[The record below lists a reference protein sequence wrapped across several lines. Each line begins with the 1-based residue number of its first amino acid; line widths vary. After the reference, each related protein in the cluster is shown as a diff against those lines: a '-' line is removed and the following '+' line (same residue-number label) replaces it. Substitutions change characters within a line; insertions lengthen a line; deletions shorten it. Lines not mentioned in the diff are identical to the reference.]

1 MPYEGNCVQNVN
13 LIFFDRLVS
22 KSEKRNPK
30 LGNQYQMTKLQ
41 IFKTNKSLR
50 HLDFEFVSD
59 FDIRISDF

>member
-13 LIFFDRLVS
+13 LIFMIDSYL
-22 KSEKRNPK
+22 NPK
-30 LGNQYQMTKLQ
+30 HEILNSKQSQMTKLQ
-41 IFKTNKSLR
+41 ILKKNKSLR